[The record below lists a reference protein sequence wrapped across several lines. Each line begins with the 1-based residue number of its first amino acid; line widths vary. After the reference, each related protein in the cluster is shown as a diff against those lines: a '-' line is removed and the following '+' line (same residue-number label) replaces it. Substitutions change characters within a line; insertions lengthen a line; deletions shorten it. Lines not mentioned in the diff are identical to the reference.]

1 MADQGKEM
9 TREIETALE
18 EFFLMTDTRLTDED
32 LDRYEAEYKNGN
44 LEKVMAKAEHEEER

>member
-1 MADQGKEM
+1 M

-18 EFFLMTDTRLTDED
+18 EFFLLMDTRLTDED